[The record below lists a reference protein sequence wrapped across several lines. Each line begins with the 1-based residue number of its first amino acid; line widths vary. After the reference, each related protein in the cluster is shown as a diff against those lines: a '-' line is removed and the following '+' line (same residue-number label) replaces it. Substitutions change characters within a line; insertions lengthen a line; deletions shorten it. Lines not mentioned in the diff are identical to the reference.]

1 MKPQKDASS
10 IHRERRRFLRRAV
23 LGTGAVFS
31 MSCVSHAAQQ
41 AAPSSTQGYL
51 VPQDPT
57 QQPGLS
63 FDQTGGYGQRSQF
76 VTETRQPMTKDGLH
90 GASFTPLQ
98 HGRGII
104 TPSGLHYEVH
114 HGGVPVIDPARH
126 QLTIHGM
133 LKHPTVFTLADLLR
147 FPSVTRTHFLECS
160 DNSFSEWTQPTAPNV
175 QETHGLTSNAEWTG
189 VPLATILRE
198 VGVREVG
205 VKDGAAWILAEGSDA
220 SRLARS
226 IPIEKAWDDA
236 LLVYAQN
243 GEALRPEQGFPLRL
257 LVPGFEGNMNIK
269 WLRRLE
275 VGDQP
280 WHTRSEISAYTDQL
294 SSGKARMFSF
304 VMEAKSLI
312 TFPSGGMQLPSPGFY
327 EITGLAWSGRGKIQG
342 VEVSTDGGETWTPAH
357 LQEPVLSKSHTRF
370 RFAWHWDGRTAV
382 LQSRATDET
391 GYVQPA
397 LAALV
402 HARGTDSVNHNNAI
416 QSWRVDSNGS
426 VTNGH
431 HS

>member
-1 MKPQKDASS
+1 MKPRKDSAAM
-10 IHRERRRFLRRAV
+10 HQERRRFLLRAL
-23 LGTGAVFS
+23 LGTGAVLGTS
-31 MSCVSHAAQQ
+31 RISGVTHAAQH
-41 AAPSSTQGYL
+41 AIPSS
-51 VPQDPT
+51 PQDPT
-57 QQPGLS
+57 QQPGLT

-98 HGRGII
+98 HSRGII

-114 HGGVPVIDPARH
+114 HGGAPVIDPARH

-133 LKHPTVFTLADLLR
+133 VQHPTVFTMADLLR
-147 FPSVTRTHFLECS
+147 FPSVTRIHFLECS
-160 DNSFSEWTQPTAPNV
+160 DNSFSEWAQPTAPNV

-198 VGVREVG
+198 VGL
-205 VKDGAAWILAEGSDA
+205 KDGGAWILAEGSDA

-226 IPIEKAWDDA
+226 VPIEKAWDDA

-257 LVPGFEGNMNIK
+257 LLPGFEGNMNIK

-280 WHTRSEISAYTDQL
+280 WHTRSEITAYTDLL

-304 VMEAKSLI
+304 VMEAKSVI
-312 TFPSGGMQLPSPGFY
+312 TFPSGGMRLTSSGFY

-342 VEVSTDGGETWTPAH
+342 VDVSTDGGKTWTMAE

-370 RFAWHWDGRTAV
+370 RFAWHWDGRPAV

-391 GYVQPA
+391 GYVQPT

-402 HARGTDSVNHNNAI
+402 YARGTESVNHNNAI
-416 QSWRVDSNGS
+416 HSWRVDSHGR

-431 HS
+431 QS